1 MQEHSVRKHHARG
14 IENMNS
20 RSIVYCGLLPWGPGW
35 KQSAQ
40 QLGVWGGG
48 VCVCVSVCVC
58 WGGGGL
64 RSLTANLREPKSLY
78 LSPPES
84 AKGLRTGGRRAARF
98 NQPAMRL
105 ASNPDL
111 QICNQRFRTPWFVQS
126 SVKFRERWLLVH
138 QEIALACSKTMEC
151 IMSLFVTFYTDGTV
165 TIPHLRVA
173 NA

>member
-1 MQEHSVRKHHARG
+1 MYIVGSCLGALVENNLLSSWGYEVEVSVC
-14 IENMNS
+14 E
-20 RSIVYCGLLPWGPGW
+20 
-35 KQSAQ
+35 
-40 QLGVWGGG
+40 
-48 VCVCVSVCVC
+48 CVSVCVC
-58 WGGGGL
+58 WGGCGIK
-64 RSLTANLREPKSLY
+64 SLTANLREPKSLY

-84 AKGLRTGGRRAARF
+84 TKGLRTGGRRAARF

-111 QICNQRFRTPWFVQS
+111 QICNQRFRTPRFVQS

-165 TIPHLRVA
+165 TSPHLRVV
-173 NA
+173 NAKLAQNIKPQ